1 MRTKLLTLI
10 AALLCSTTMFADINK
25 VKIGNLYYNVDTETQ
40 TAEVT
45 YMDYDTSWRD
55 YNRVYTI
62 VTAVIPETIV
72 SGGVTYTVTSIG
84 DHAFENCQKLTSV
97 TIPNTVTSIEP
108 YAFAR
113 CKVLPEIDIPNSV
126 KTIWNHA
133 FYSCVGADTESQPGT
148 IIDTGLTT
156 VNIGSGVTH
165 IERFAF
171 DDSSILT
178 AINVSINNINYCS
191 ENGVLFSKYKKVL
204 ITCPCGKEGDY
215 EIPSTVTTVKAFAF
229 NGCKKLTN
237 IIIPDNV
244 TDIEDDAFRN
254 CDGLPIGDDGMCYAS
269 TYLVKAYTYNNTFF
283 SIREGTRWI
292 GPSAFSGQTD
302 VTSVTIPK
310 SVTTI
315 CSKAFMGCTGLSLL
329 DIPDKVTKIGS
340 NAFYNVAK
348 IKYFGTATGG
358 PWGAKSW
365 IGGEKEVYTVFDRST
380 TPMTLTYYYDNRRMS
395 HPNVTEVYDPN
406 VLRFD
411 GIGPVEK
418 VVIDPSMK
426 DAPLTSLEK
435 LFYGGSDVTGNHI
448 TLSRM
453 TAVEGLEN
461 LNTANVTD
469 MSYMFYG
476 CSALEKVDI
485 STFNTGKLTNTTS
498 MFDGCTALTTI
509 YCNEDWSTKLTSSEN
524 MFAQCNSLIGG
535 TWPCTEFD
543 KSKTDGAYARPNEI
557 ANFSEVTTPGY
568 FTHTKNEMYTVFDG
582 STGTLTYYF
591 DDRSQSRSGI
601 VKSCEASYRFED
613 YNDQVFKAVI
623 DPSMKNS
630 TKTSFADLFY
640 DGSNP
645 LSEMTTI
652 EGLENL
658 NTAIVTDMHGMF
670 TDCRSLTTLDLTSFN
685 TANVQHMFSMFN
697 GCSSLK
703 WVDLTSFNI
712 DNLQSAGSMF
722 NRCKS
727 LTTIYCDKDWSGI
740 DGDWMFA
747 YCANLTGGCG
757 TKITIIDSADPKHAA
772 YARPDEGPNK
782 PGLFTIKEAK
792 VYTEFDT
799 ATGTLTYRYDNK
811 YNDDPYVE
819 FYDPIVN
826 PSVLRFVGYSEKVR
840 KTVIDPSM
848 KNANLTSLKNMFYGG
863 MKDLNNVYSLENL
876 KSIEGL
882 ENLNT
887 ANVTNMAS
895 MFLGCNSLET
905 LDLTSFDVSK
915 VTDMTFMLNSCY
927 ALMTIFCNSDW
938 SESPALTSDL
948 GLFTASKMIVGG
960 HGTCYNSSKDKKDYA
975 RPDGGENKPG
985 YFTMR
990 GDANGDDQVN
1000 MNDAVSIVNAII
1012 GNPASDFNKG
1022 AANVNGDVDEQGEP
1036 KVSISDAVG
1045 VVNMLQD
1052 ESGISDAPAK
1062 AEPETSE

>member
-25 VKIGNLYYNVDTETQ
+25 VKIGDLYYNLDTETQ

-45 YMDYDTSWRD
+45 YMDYDDSSGL
-55 YNRVYTI
+55 YNSANNI
-62 VTAVIPETIV
+62 VTADIPETVV

-84 DHAFENCQKLTSV
+84 ENAFADCQKLTSA
-97 TIPNTVTSIEP
+97 T
-108 YAFAR
+108 
-113 CKVLPEIDIPNSV
+113 IPNSV
-126 KTIWNHA
+126 KSIKTCA
-133 FYSCVGADTESQPGT
+133 FSYCNGT
-148 IIDTGLTT
+148 DTGLTT
-156 VNIGSGVTH
+156 VNIGSGV
-165 IERFAF
+165 
-171 DDSSILT
+171 SSIHWSSFENCHFLT
-178 AINVSINNINYCS
+178 AINVSNNNINFS
-191 ENGVLFSKYKKVL
+191 SQDGVLFSKYKKVL
-204 ITCPCGKEGDY
+204 ITYPCGKEGDY
-215 EIPSTVTTVKAFAF
+215 TIPSTVTTIKGNAFLACQ
-229 NGCKKLTN
+229 NLTGVV
-237 IIIPDNV
+237 IPSSV
-244 TDIEDDAFRN
+244 TDIEDDAFRL
-254 CDGLPIGDDGMCYAS
+254 CESLPKDEDGMCYAG
-269 TYLVKAYTYNNTFF
+269 TYLVKCYNNQKTSF

-292 GPSAFSGQTD
+292 GQSAFSNKAQMTSVNIPNS
-302 VTSVTIPK
+302 VTSICRSAFLGCTGLISVTIPDN
-310 SVTTI
+310 VTYIGTA
-315 CSKAFMGCTGLSLL
+315 AFSGCTGLSLL
-329 DIPDKVTKIGS
+329 DIPDKVTTIGK

-406 VLRFD
+406 ALRFN

-509 YCNEDWSTKLTSSEN
+509 YCNDDWSTKLTSSEN
-524 MFAQCNSLIGG
+524 MFAQCTKLIGG
-535 TWPCTEFD
+535 TWPMTFFD
-543 KSKTDGAYARPNEI
+543 ETKTSGTYARPCEGTN
-557 ANFSEVTTPGY
+557 SGEVTTPGY
-568 FTHTKNEMYTVFDG
+568 FTHTTNKMYTAFDE

-591 DDRSQSRSGI
+591 DDRSQSRSGK
-601 VKSCEASYRFED
+601 VESCEADGRFEG
-613 YNDQVFKAVI
+613 YNNQVLKAVI

-630 TKTSFADLFY
+630 TVTSLADLFY
-640 DGSNP
+640 DLRNP
-645 LSEMTTI
+645 LSAMTAI
-652 EGLENL
+652 EGMENL
-658 NTAIVTDMHGMF
+658 NTAIVTDMTNMF
-670 TDCRSLTTLDLTSFN
+670 NGCSALTAIDLSSFNTENVKYMGSMFRACSSLKSLDLTSFSIDKLT
-685 TANVQHMFSMFN
+685 TAYTMFSE
-697 GCSSLK
+697 C
-703 WVDLTSFNI
+703 T
-712 DNLQSAGSMF
+712 
-722 NRCKS
+722 S
-727 LTTIYCDKDWSGI
+727 LTTIYCDKDWSDTV
-740 DGDWMFA
+740 DGGWMFA
-747 YCANLTGGCG
+747 NCFNLTGGRG
-757 TKITIIDSADPKHAA
+757 TKLEDLEPNNPNHAA
-772 YARPDEGPNK
+772 YARPDEAPTN

-811 YNDDPYVE
+811 YNDGPYFE
-819 FYDPIVN
+819 IYDPDAT
-826 PSVLRFVGYSEKVR
+826 RFANYNKKVI
-840 KTVIDPSM
+840 KAVVDPSM
-848 KNANLTSLKNMFYGG
+848 KNANLTSLKYMFFGG
-863 MKDLNNVYSLENL
+863 IENLRIISLENM
-876 KSIEGL
+876 KSIVGL

-887 ANVTNMAS
+887 ANVTNMSS

-905 LDLTSFDVSK
+905 LDLTTFDVSK
-915 VTDMTFMLNSCY
+915 VTDMSFMFSSCY

-938 SESPALTSDL
+938 SVSPALTSDL
-948 GLFTASKMIVGG
+948 GLFSGSKMIVGG
-960 HGTCYNSSKDKKDYA
+960 RGTCYDSSTYDKTYA
-975 RPDGGENKPG
+975 RPDGGESSPG

-1000 MNDAVSIVNAII
+1000 MNDAVSIVKAIL
-1012 GNPASDFNKG
+1012 GNPSSGFSPG

-1052 ESGISDAPAK
+1052 ESGISDAPAIAK
-1062 AEPETSE
+1062 PETSE

>member
-269 TYLVKAYTYNNTFF
+269 TYLVKAYTCNNTFF

-329 DIPDKVTKIGS
+329 DIPDEVTKIGS
-340 NAFYNVAK
+340 NAFYNVKK
-348 IKYFGTATGG
+348 IMYFGTATGG

-365 IGGEKEVYTVFDRST
+365 IGGEKEVYTAFDRT
-380 TPMTLTYYYDNRRMS
+380 TNPTTLTYYYDNRRES
-395 HPNVTEVYDPN
+395 RYNYTEAYNPNA
-406 VLRFD
+406 LRFD
-411 GIGPVEK
+411 GIGAVGK

-435 LFYGGSDVTGNHI
+435 LFYGGYNEQTGRHI
-448 TLSRM
+448 TLSDII
-453 TAVEGLEN
+453 AIEGLEN

-476 CSALEKVDI
+476 CSALEKVDL
-485 STFNTGKLTNTTS
+485 STFNTEKLTTTTS

-524 MFAQCNSLIGG
+524 MFAQCTNLKGG
-535 TWPCTEFD
+535 TWPKTEFD
-543 KSKTDGAYARPNEI
+543 ETKTDGAYARPCESTNY
-557 ANFSEVTTPGY
+557 SDVTTPGY

-613 YNDQVFKAVI
+613 YNDQVLKAVI

-630 TKTSFADLFY
+630 TKTSFASLFY
-640 DGSNP
+640 DGSYP

-670 TDCRSLTTLDLTSFN
+670 TDCSALTTLDLTSFN
-685 TANVQHMFSMFN
+685 TANVQHMYSMFN

-703 WVDLTSFNI
+703 SVDLTSFNI
-712 DNLQSAGSMF
+712 DNLQSASAMF
-722 NRCKS
+722 NGCKS
-727 LTTIYCDKDWSGI
+727 LTTIYCDKDWSAI
-740 DGDWMFA
+740 DGAWMFA

-757 TKITIIDSADPKHAA
+757 TTITIVGSTDSNHAA
-772 YARPDEGPNK
+772 YARPDEGPDK
-782 PGLFTIKEAK
+782 PGLFTTKEAK

-799 ATGTLTYRYDNK
+799 ATGTLTYRYDDQ
-811 YNDDPYVE
+811 YNVGPYVE
-819 FYDPIVN
+819 FYDPVAN
-826 PSVLRFVGYSEKVR
+826 PDAVRFASYNKKVI
-840 KTVIDPSM
+840 KAIIDPSM
-848 KNANLTSLKNMFYGG
+848 KNANLTSFKYMFWGG
-863 MKDLNNVYSLENL
+863 IEDLRVISLINL

-895 MFLGCNSLET
+895 MFSGCNSLET
-905 LDLTSFDVSK
+905 LDLTTFDVSK
-915 VTDMTFMLNSCY
+915 VTDMSFMLSSCY

-938 SESPALTSDL
+938 SASPALTSDL
-948 GLFTASKMIVGG
+948 GLFSGSKMIVGG
-960 HGTCYNSSKDKKDYA
+960 RGTCYDSSTYDKTYA
-975 RPDGGENKPG
+975 RPDGGESSPG

-1000 MNDAVSIVNAII
+1000 MNDAVSIVKAIL
-1012 GNPASDFNKG
+1012 GNPSSGFSPG

-1052 ESGISDAPAK
+1052 ESGISDAPAIAK
-1062 AEPETSE
+1062 PETSE

>member
-10 AALLCSTTMFADINK
+10 AALLCSTTMLAYDYYYQGICY
-25 VKIGNLYYNVDTETQ
+25 NLNAETQ

-45 YMDYDTSWRD
+45 YMAYDTWWKD
-55 YNRVYTI
+55 YNVGRSI
-62 VTAVIPETIV
+62 VTANIPETV
-72 SGGVTYTVTSIG
+72 TSGDVTYTVTSIG
-84 DHAFENCQKLTSV
+84 DHAFTNCQKLTSV
-97 TIPNTVTSIEP
+97 TIPNTVTSIGR
-108 YAFAR
+108 YAFSR
-113 CKVLPEIDIPNSV
+113 CEVLPEIDIPNSV
-126 KTIWNHA
+126 ITIGDYA
-133 FYSCVGADTESQPGT
+133 FSDCSGVDTESQPGT
-148 IIDTGLTT
+148 TIYTGLTT
-156 VNIGSGVTH
+156 VNIGSGVVS
-165 IERFAF
+165 IGNGVF
-171 DDSSILT
+171 DDCTILT
-178 AINVSINNINYCS
+178 AINVSNNNLNFS
-191 ENGVLFSKYKKVL
+191 SQDGVLFSKYKKVL
-204 ITCPCGKEGDY
+204 ITYPCGKEGNDGFY
-215 EIPSTVTTVKAFAF
+215 TIPTSVTTIKAHAF
-229 NGCKKLTN
+229 EDCAKLTGVS
-237 IIIPDNV
+237 IPLSV
-244 TDIEDDAFRN
+244 TDIEDYAFDN
-254 CDGLPIGDDGMCYAS
+254 CYNLPVVGGLRYADS
-269 TYLVKAYTYNNTFF
+269 YLVEVRSNKTSY
-283 SIREGTRWI
+283 SILQGTRWI
-292 GPSAFSGQTD
+292 GPRVFRNNTTITDVVIPNTVTHISASAFS
-302 VTSVTIPK
+302 
-310 SVTTI
+310 
-315 CSKAFMGCTGLSLL
+315 GCTGLSQL
-329 DIPDKVTKIGS
+329 DIPDNVTTIGQ

-365 IGGEKEVYTVFDRST
+365 IGGNEKEVYTVFDRST

-406 VLRFD
+406 ALRFN

-485 STFNTGKLTNTTS
+485 STFNTGKLTTTTS

-568 FTHTKNEMYTVFDG
+568 FTHTKNEMYTVFDR

-601 VKSCEASYRFED
+601 VKSSEASYRFEG
-613 YNDQVFKAVI
+613 YNDQVLKAVI

-630 TKTSFADLFY
+630 TKTSFASLFY
-640 DGSNP
+640 DGSYP

-670 TDCRSLTTLDLTSFN
+670 TDCSALTTLDLTSFN
-685 TANVQHMFSMFN
+685 TANVQHMYSMFN
-697 GCSSLK
+697 GCLSLK
-703 WVDLTSFNI
+703 SVDLTSFNI
-712 DNLQSAGSMF
+712 DNLQSASAMF
-722 NRCKS
+722 NRCES
-727 LTTIYCDKDWSGI
+727 LTTIYCDKDWSAI
-740 DGDWMFA
+740 DGAWMFA

-757 TKITIIDSADPKHAA
+757 TTITIVGSTDSNHAA
-772 YARPDEGPNK
+772 YARPDEGPDK
-782 PGLFTIKEAK
+782 PGLFTTKEAK

-811 YNDDPYVE
+811 YKVGPYVE
-819 FYDPIVN
+819 FYDPN
-826 PSVLRFVGYSEKVR
+826 AARFNGYYR
-840 KTVIDPSM
+840 KIKKAIIDPSM
-848 KNANLTSLKNMFYGG
+848 KNANLTSLENMFFGG
-863 MKDLNNVYSLENL
+863 FGDGTINSLINL

-895 MFLGCNSLET
+895 MFFGCNSLET
-905 LDLTSFDVSK
+905 LDLTTFDVSK
-915 VTDMTFMLNSCY
+915 VTDMILMFNSCY

-938 SESPALTSDL
+938 SASSALTSDL
-948 GLFTASKMIVGG
+948 AMFTASKMIVGG
-960 HGTCYNSSKDKKDYA
+960 HGTGYDSSKDKKDYA
-975 RPDGGENKPG
+975 RPDGGESNPG

-1012 GNPASDFNKG
+1012 GNPSSGFSPG

-1052 ESGISDAPAK
+1052 E
-1062 AEPETSE
+1062 